1 MFNPPVSDSLLI
13 YGARAMLSVGLLI
26 LIFFIAKRVG
36 RIIGRLRRKPTKRLS
51 AIASTLKLLLILL
64 LISASIALLFLG
76 AFIRS
81 YTAFTQRELAA
92 TIRCTT
98 VPGTEDTMIL
108 ELTTSE
114 PPPANEIHRY
124 LLRGQQWTVEGHIL
138 KWDDWLNF
146 LGLRTMY
153 KLTRVRG
160 RYLRS
165 EDEMNKPATVYS
177 LVPNEDDPRWRWLF
191 EYGPRLPFVQAVYG
205 NTVFTFPS
213 EAKTFAIYVTTSGF
227 MVAEKEGQGGSLPG
241 QLYSEL
247 LTHLPP
253 IFWAPNRSIASLRQK
268 G

>member
-13 YGARAMLSVGLLI
+13 YGALAMLSVGLLM

-64 LISASIALLFLG
+64 LISASIALVFLS
-76 AFIRS
+76 AFLRS

-108 ELTTSE
+108 VLTTSE

-138 KWDDWLNF
+138 KWDDRLNF

-160 RYLRS
+160 RYLRAD
-165 EDEMNKPATVYS
+165 DEMNKSATVYS

-191 EYGPRLPFVQAVYG
+191 EYGPRLPFVHAVYG

-241 QLYSEL
+241 QPYSEL

-253 IFWAPNRSIASLRQK
+253 MFWAPNRSIAS
-268 G
+268 